1 MAGIAIR
8 RFQSSDSFEELTS
21 LLRRAFVPLGRRGL
35 NCTCVDQT
43 VDVTRQ
49 RVGLGDCFVAVADR
63 KAVGTITLHDVDRA
77 SPVNWYRN
85 PVVASIHQF
94 AVDPIHQ
101 GTGVGRALLRMAE
114 DWARCR
120 RYVQLAL
127 DTPEPAEHLRAF
139 YGRRGFMQAETIRLE
154 GKSYFSVVLSKS
166 LHPPARPSATAA
178 WPARHPAEMAAL
190 QRTCRH
196 FPPARSRH
204 AGAPSPAETTP
215 RTM

>member
-1 MAGIAIR
+1 MTGIAIR
-8 RFQSSDSFEELTS
+8 RFQLNDSLEALTT
-21 LLRRAFVPLGRRGL
+21 LLRRAFSSLGRQGL

-49 RVGLGDCFVAVADR
+49 RVVQGDCFVAVADR
-63 KAVGTITLHDVDRA
+63 RVVGTITLHDVDRA

-94 AVDPIHQ
+94 AVDPNHQ
-101 GTGVGRALLRMAE
+101 GVGIGQALLRTAE

-139 YGRRGFMQAETIRLE
+139 YGRRGFMQAETTKLF
-154 GKSYFSVVLSKS
+154 GKSYFSVVLSKAVN
-166 LHPPARPSATAA
+166 PPARRSGPVS

-190 QRTCRH
+190 QR
-196 FPPARSRH
+196 S
-204 AGAPSPAETTP
+204 TTQVP
-215 RTM
+215 HLFL